1 MHTTFSYKSLE
12 AYFENC
18 SMDWYTLKKN
28 AVLITIELVLYL
40 FSIELVVY
48 LYKFVSAIISEYY
61 IISDLRHNLLLMLE
75 RLKYRWY
82 ICCCLAASAWIERCP
97 SIHYS
102 KQFSKSMSGCAP
114 HCHIRN
120 ERVYSE
126 QRESERLMK
135 WQTESVTERLKA
147 TYKDSSGRAH
157 YRKWIANRA
166 WKTSVHS
173 WWKKI
178 VNVEREISQPIK
190 SNIFPFRTLY

>member
-1 MHTTFSYKSLE
+1 MENNNEKRTYKLRKD
-12 AYFENC
+12 AYHIQLQKFRGIFWELFYGLIY
-18 SMDWYTLKKN
+18 SEKN

-102 KQFSKSMSGCAP
+102 KQFKIHVRLCSPLSYKEWEGVLWAEG
-114 HCHIRN
+114 IRKAN
-120 ERVYSE
+120 EVADWISD
-126 QRESERLMK
+126 
-135 WQTESVTERLKA
+135 WKA
-147 TYKDSSGRAH
+147 EGYLQGLLRQGS
-157 YRKWIANRA
+157 
-166 WKTSVHS
+166 
-173 WWKKI
+173 
-178 VNVEREISQPIK
+178 
-190 SNIFPFRTLY
+190 L